1 MNRRRKSKKYNF
13 PDKSQTPWTTNCSA
27 PARNLR
33 KSDLGGVIFGCKNNT
48 IEECYSEQL
57 FGLPRPHFS
66 YVKNVSIGL
75 PLFLFNYS
83 DRKLHGIFEAAS
95 QGQLD
100 IRPYGWTQDG
110 SDTPFPAQVKIRILM
125 PCHPLLEDQFRTV
138 ISSNYYEPRL
148 FWFELDRD
156 QTKDLISLFSASP
169 LTVSTS
175 IPGNTHKRNS
185 VFKASSVQEIGCP
198 ETPASEWDAHPDQI
212 SAEWQRYDAPGL
224 FGIGTLIG
232 ENVTEKDEEP
242 GEHEQTYAS
251 VARCAELSFPQKK
264 WSALFKSSDTSTVG
278 NEALDFMETALEL
291 NLPCIAPCLDGRSNL
306 SEAPADGSVRH
317 DEQLIGLKPSSQVVY
332 CPVATGA
339 NSSDEN
345 LPAADQ
351 RWEGEDF
358 ETATSDSYLFEPN
371 MRLSSSCDAPC
382 LDIDVEFSKV
392 CTDECAAEIGC
403 KENIH
408 FRPTGEC
415 SSFSAMTK
423 EMSSKHKRGEEK
435 GKCGMASDDICF
447 PEAPIVLE
455 SKSSKLESAVAE
467 VLQQEVRELKLSHL
481 KQVQKII
488 SLEQA
493 LIESRRGLR
502 SLNDQYKIL
511 DCGLFPKT
519 GLVTE
524 KECESSDEPCSDLD
538 VKVLIVG
545 GYDGS
550 LWSSA
555 LGCYSPSRDLME
567 SLSPMNFIRSHASA
581 AELNGDLYL
590 FGGVYNNWW
599 YDTVESYN
607 PISNQWVSR
616 PSLDQKKGRLAGIS
630 LNQKIFAIGGGNGV
644 QCFSEVEMFDPYVGR
659 WIPVQ
664 PMRCKRFD
672 ASAVEINGTI
682 YVTGGQ
688 NEKVYLKSAERFDPR
703 EHLWTR
709 LGKMSTKRSGHLLS
723 VLNEKLYAVGGHD
736 GNRMVSSVEVF
747 DPRAGSW
754 MTVESLTC
762 SRGCFGAVVIAD
774 SLYVIGGL
782 NENEEI
788 LDTVE
793 CYKEGHGWTLTNLRG
808 VGKRCTF
815 SAVVM

>member
-1 MNRRRKSKKYNF
+1 MGRRRKSKKCNF
-13 PDKSQTPWTTNCSA
+13 LDKSQTWWTTNCSA

-83 DRKLHGIFEAAS
+83 YRKLHGIFEAAS

-169 LTVSTS
+169 LAVSTS
-175 IPGNTHKRNS
+175 IPSNTHKRNI
-185 VFKASSVQEIGCP
+185 VFKASSVQEVGFT
-198 ETPASEWDAHPDQI
+198 ETPASEWNAHPDQI
-212 SAEWQRYDAPGL
+212 SAEWQCYDAPGL
-224 FGIGTLIG
+224 SGTGTLIG
-232 ENVTEKDEEP
+232 ENVAEKDEEP
-242 GEHEQTYAS
+242 GEHDRTYAS
-251 VARCAELSFPQKK
+251 VARCAGLSFRQKK

-278 NEALDFMETALEL
+278 NEAVDFKATALEL
-291 NLPCIAPCLDGRSNL
+291 NLPCIAPCLDGGSNL
-306 SEAPADGSVRH
+306 SEAPADDSVRH
-317 DEQLIGLKPSSQVVY
+317 NEQTHRIEAKY
-332 CPVATGA
+332 
-339 NSSDEN
+339 
-345 LPAADQ
+345 
-351 RWEGEDF
+351 
-358 ETATSDSYLFEPN
+358 
-371 MRLSSSCDAPC
+371 SSCDAPC
-382 LDIDVEFSKV
+382 LDVDGKFSKV
-392 CTDECAAEIGC
+392 CTDERAAEIGS

-415 SSFSAMTK
+415 SSFSVMTK

-435 GKCGMASDDICF
+435 GRCGMASDDICF

-455 SKSSKLESAVAE
+455 SKSSELESAVAE
-467 VLQQEVRELKLSHL
+467 VVDTVHCTLPFSFSSKTSSKNH
-481 KQVQKII
+481 

-493 LIESRRGLR
+493 LIESRRGIQ
-502 SLNDQYKIL
+502 SVKDQYKIL
-511 DCGLFPKT
+511 ECGPFPKT

-524 KECESSDEPCSDLD
+524 KEYGSIDEPCSDLD

-550 LWSSA
+550 LWPSA
-555 LGCYSPSRDLME
+555 LGCYYPSRDLME
-567 SLSPMNFIRSHASA
+567 SLSPMIFIRSHASA

-590 FGGVYNNWW
+590 FGGVYNNSW

-607 PISNQWVSR
+607 PISNQRVNR
-616 PSLDQKKGRLAGIS
+616 PSLNQKKGRLAGIS

-659 WIPVQ
+659 WIPGQ
-664 PMRCKRFD
+664 SMRCKRFD

-682 YVTGGQ
+682 YVTGGR

-709 LGKMSTKRSGHLLS
+709 LGKMSTKKSGHSLF

-754 MTVESLTC
+754 MTGESLTC

-782 NENEEI
+782 NENEEV

-793 CYKEGHGWTLTNLRG
+793 CYKEGRGWALTNLRG
-808 VGKRCTF
+808 VGKICAF